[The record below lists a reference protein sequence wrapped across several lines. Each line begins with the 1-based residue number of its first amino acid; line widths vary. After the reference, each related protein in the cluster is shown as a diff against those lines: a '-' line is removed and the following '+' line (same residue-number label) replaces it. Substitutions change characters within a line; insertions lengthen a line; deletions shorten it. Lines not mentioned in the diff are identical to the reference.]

1 MAIGTKIK
9 SLRRE
14 AGMTQEQL
22 ALRLSVT
29 AQAVSRWENGTAM
42 PDIMQLVPLARLFGV
57 TTDALLDADDAWDQ
71 ARTKELMTSD
81 EYLHP
86 ESEDMIGDKIE
97 LFRKESRRH
106 PASLHFKLALL
117 IMLMVKM
124 GKDGMHAD
132 AEQAREALKLCDE
145 VIASGGNGAQ
155 RLFGSLRMKL
165 LAALGEKEQLSEALK
180 KAGMMRSSYE
190 VYLPQTLEGEERK
203 RARKV
208 LLHTC
213 LEIAMDTVYQ
223 MYEHDLTDAEREE
236 LQRAEGILA
245 MVYGQSV
252 HDHCVSIA
260 RLYQPLLAAAK
271 ANRLEE
277 VRTRLTELRRI
288 LLARRDEEPVY
299 PALMTENQQLEQD
312 TLNKATQ
319 DALYDTNQLIDMI
332 YEEFPQSVLEDEQV
346 GATLDAMED
355 ILDFSNQYMKKWK
368 SVRERLEAFSA
379 RHNIQ
384 L

>member
-1 MAIGTKIK
+1 
-9 SLRRE
+9 
-14 AGMTQEQL
+14 
-22 ALRLSVT
+22 
-29 AQAVSRWENGTAM
+29 
-42 PDIMQLVPLARLFGV
+42 
-57 TTDALLDADDAWDQ
+57 
-71 ARTKELMTSD
+71 
-81 EYLHP
+81 
-86 ESEDMIGDKIE
+86 
-97 LFRKESRRH
+97 
-106 PASLHFKLALL
+106 
-117 IMLMVKM
+117 
-124 GKDGMHAD
+124 
-132 AEQAREALKLCDE
+132 
-145 VIASGGNGAQ
+145 
-155 RLFGSLRMKL
+155 MKL